1 MENNLMNTKNNT
13 PLVIAFV
20 LVIVLFLLFGG
31 GAMTGGMMNSGINNG
46 MNGGMHGNGWLDE
59 RSWMWFP
66 AVITLGLGIVLG
78 WIIFKKKE

>member
-1 MENNLMNTKNNT
+1 MNTKNNT
-13 PLVIAFV
+13 PLIIAFV

-46 MNGGMHGNGWLDE
+46 MHDGMNGNGWLDE

-66 AVITLGLGIVLG
+66 AVITLGLGFVLG